1 MVAAREVVAAAIAW
15 LKVTD
20 GMSFTETLDEAAGA
34 TLSWMMELAERGM
47 LLDTAG
53 MDALTWLTSLPLVVT
68 EEVAETANEEEM
80 ACETD
85 VRRESVADA
94 VPVARTLVL
103 FREAVAVAVADDNA
117 AESVADVAESVPDK
131 AVDET
136 GLAKVVAM
144 GSTVPK
150 STLVK
155 APSESAP
162 VSVPDGTA
170 AVPVR
175 ELVAPAVTV
184 TVPTVTVTVT
194 TDAVPVAVPVATFE
208 PDNKELASVPD
219 AVAEATELTAL
230 SKEDAVEKLTIES
243 VKAIDDVA
251 TSVWRARRR
260 MVEEAE
266 IAEVAALRMIVDEG
280 AALEEV
286 ATMLFTPVLTLAL
299 ETQSMPVEVESV
311 VPFEPLPVI
320 PPLAP
325 VAAMRAAASASV
337 SHVMEV
343 PCLLTRGSAK
353 HCDPPEQP
361 VTDHDPPTH

>member
-20 GMSFTETLDEAAGA
+20 GMSFTEALDEAAGA
-34 TLSWMMELAERGM
+34 TLSWMMELPERGM

-68 EEVAETANEEEM
+68 AEVAETANEEEM
-80 ACETD
+80 TCETD

-103 FREAVAVAVADDNA
+103 FSEAVAVADDNA

-144 GSTVPK
+144 GSTMPK
-150 STLVK
+150 LTLVK

-162 VSVPDGTA
+162 VSVTDGTA

-194 TDAVPVAVPVATFE
+194 TDAVPVAVPVAAFE
-208 PDNKELASVPD
+208 PDNKELTPVPD
-219 AVAEATELTAL
+219 AVAVATELTAL
-230 SKEDAVEKLTIES
+230 SREDAVEKLTTES
-243 VKAIDDVA
+243 VRAIDDVA
-251 TSVWRARRR
+251 ASVWRARRR
-260 MVEEAE
+260 IVDEAG

-299 ETQSMPVEVESV
+299 ETQSMLVEVESV
-311 VPFEPLPVI
+311 VPFAPLPVI

-337 SHVMEV
+337 SHVMDV
-343 PCLLTRGSAK
+343 PCLLTRGRAK

>member
-1 MVAAREVVAAAIAW
+1 MVAASEVVAAATAW

-53 MDALTWLTSLPLVVT
+53 IDALTWLTSLPLVVT
-68 EEVAETANEEEM
+68 AEVAETANEEEM

-85 VRRESVADA
+85 VRRESVAVA

-103 FREAVAVAVADDNA
+103 FSEAVAVADDNA
-117 AESVADVAESVPDK
+117 AESVTDVAESVPDK

-150 STLVK
+150 ATLVK

-194 TDAVPVAVPVATFE
+194 TDAVPVAVPVATLE
-208 PDNKELASVPD
+208 PDGRELTSVPD
-219 AVAEATELTAL
+219 AVAVATELTAL
-230 SKEDAVEKLTIES
+230 SREDAVEKLTTES
-243 VKAIDDVA
+243 VRAIDDVA
-251 TSVWRARRR
+251 ASVWRARRR
-260 MVEEAE
+260 IVDEAG
-266 IAEVAALRMIVDEG
+266 IAEVAPLRMIVDEG

-299 ETQSMPVEVESV
+299 EMQSMLVEVESV
-311 VPFEPLPVI
+311 VPFAPLPVI

-343 PCLLTRGSAK
+343 PCLLTRGRAK

-361 VTDHDPPTH
+361 VTDHDPATH